1 MRVMRV
7 ERLFL
12 VLIGAALAGNCGW
25 SAENAVLSDTKPLTM
40 QGDLSEQMVAGIQQF
55 LLRQIDESITN
66 RAKFWHRDFSSA
78 QAYERSI
85 ETNRARLRE
94 RIGAFDPRLPVR
106 EIEYVSSGESPA
118 LVGANNQ
125 YAVFAVRW
133 PLFAGVYGEGL
144 LVVPRPTPIA
154 SVVVLPDADQT
165 PEMLM

>member
-66 RAKFWHRDFSSA
+66 RV
-78 QAYERSI
+78 
-85 ETNRARLRE
+85 RLRQ
-94 RIGAFDPRLPVR
+94 RIGAVDSRLAVR
-106 EIEYVSSGESPA
+106 ELEMVQGTETPGLVAGTDQFTVSS
-118 LVGANNQ
+118 
-125 YAVFAVRW
+125 VRW
-133 PLFAGVYGEGL
+133 PVF
-144 LVVPRPTPIA
+144 
-154 SVVVLPDADQT
+154 
-165 PEMLM
+165 